1 MVGGDDGDA
10 TVTVMDGIGRC
21 NGNAT
26 AMTVTERGGN
36 GGGAP
41 MSDGHHRGM
50 LAHYNWESMHLE
62 LSSFG
67 YEYSAPPHR
76 SWEGFTYAHPLL
88 PLDVHDLDRVLGH
101 VSKFNGLSHDDDV

>member
-1 MVGGDDGDA
+1 MVGGNDGDT

-50 LAHYNWESMHLE
+50 LAHYNWESVHLE

-67 YEYSAPPHR
+67 YKYGAPPHR
-76 SWEGFTYAHPLL
+76 SRDGFTYAPPSRPWTCVILTA
-88 PLDVHDLDRVLGH
+88 RRGMCQN
-101 VSKFNGLSHDDDV
+101 STA